1 LLVNN
6 KIVKERLL
14 MIPTTGWLGLIEHRP
29 VPVYLDSAK
38 FISKDGLSAP
48 ISVMSQNNI
57 PLGPELLLS
66 GKRFEKKE
74 REVFKDLPLL
84 VVLSYHTKNT
94 NEQKYLF
101 YRTADIRSVIA
112 IYSPRYDPSYNRR
125 S

>member
-1 LLVNN
+1 MQLYAHNWMF
-6 KIVKERLL
+6 KIKVIIGNLQGKSESRKVRESERSSNISTLQHSNL
-14 MIPTTGWLGLIEHRP
+14 STTVGE
-29 VPVYLDSAK
+29 S
-38 FISKDGLSAP
+38 
-48 ISVMSQNNI
+48 
-57 PLGPELLLS
+57 PEVLLS

>member
-1 LLVNN
+1 MNEL
-6 KIVKERLL
+6 KIPEEALKDKEAFEILR
-14 MIPTTGWLGLIEHRP
+14 
-29 VPVYLDSAK
+29 V
-38 FISKDGLSAP
+38 
-48 ISVMSQNNI
+48 
-57 PLGPELLLS
+57 LLS